1 MDLDLEELAAVI
13 EQLDKTEFTDFWFEK
28 GDFRLRVSRGAHFT
42 DAIAPQ
48 TPAQAAHDAG
58 PSPAAAASPQPSPA
72 PAATSAPAAQAPAL
86 RAVPAAA
93 AQAPAAPSTP
103 EAGHTVVTAPMLG
116 TFYSSPKPGAPA
128 FVGIG
133 DAVEA
138 EAVVCIVEVMKLMN
152 SVQAGVSG
160 TVTEIY
166 AKDGDL
172 VEFGQPLF
180 AVRESA

>member
-13 EQLDKTEFTDFWFEK
+13 EQLDKTEFTDFLFEK
-28 GDFRLRVSRGAHFT
+28 GDFRLRVSRGGHFA
-42 DAIAPQ
+42 DGAPAV
-48 TPAQAAHDAG
+48 PSPHAAPQAAHDAAA
-58 PSPAAAASPQPSPA
+58 SPAAAASPQPSPVHSTA
-72 PAATSAPAAQAPAL
+72 PGPAL
-86 RAVPAAA
+86 RAVPAPS
-93 AQAPAAPSTP
+93 AQAPLTP

-116 TFYSSPKPGAPA
+116 TFYSSPKPGSPA
-128 FVGIG
+128 FVAVG
-133 DAVEA
+133 DTVEPD
-138 EAVVCIVEVMKLMN
+138 AVVCIVEVMKLMN

-160 TVTEIY
+160 TVTEVY

>member
-1 MDLDLEELAAVI
+1 VDLDFEELAAVI
-13 EQLDKTEFTDFWFEK
+13 EQLDKTEFTDFSFEK
-28 GDFRLRVSRGAHFT
+28 GDFRLRVSRGGHFA
-42 DAIAPQ
+42 DAAAPQ
-48 TPAQAAHDAG
+48 APARAAHDAG
-58 PSPAAAASPQPSPA
+58 PSPAAAASAQPSPA
-72 PAATSAPAAQAPAL
+72 AAASAVPAAQAPVL
-86 RAVPAAA
+86 TAVPAAA
-93 AQAPAAPSTP
+93 AQAAPSTP

-133 DAVEA
+133 DAVDA
-138 EAVVCIVEVMKLMN
+138 DAVVCIVEVMKLMN

-160 TVTEIY
+160 TVTEIF

>member
-13 EQLDKTEFTDFWFEK
+13 EQLDKTEFTDFSFEK
-28 GDFRLRVSRGAHFT
+28 GDFRLRVSRGGHFA
-42 DAIAPQ
+42 DAAAAAPQ
-48 TPAQAAHDAG
+48 APAQAAHDAG
-58 PSPAAAASPQPSPA
+58 PSPAAAAAPQSSPAAPA
-72 PAATSAPAAQAPAL
+72 PALQ
-86 RAVPAAA
+86 AVPTRQT
-93 AQAPAAPSTP
+93 QATPAPSTP

-116 TFYSSPKPGAPA
+116 TFYSSPKPGSPA

-133 DAVEA
+133 DTVEA
-138 EAVVCIVEVMKLMN
+138 DAVVCIVEVMKLMN

>member
-13 EQLDKTEFTDFWFEK
+13 EQLDKTEFTDFSFEK
-28 GDFRLRVSRGAHFT
+28 GDFRLRVSRGGRLADT
-42 DAIAPQ
+42 AAAPQ
-48 TPAQAAHDAG
+48 APPQTAHDAG
-58 PSPAAAASPQPSPA
+58 PSPAAAASPQPAPALQAVPA
-72 PAATSAPAAQAPAL
+72 PAAPTAAAPAPAAHAPA
-86 RAVPAAA
+86 PA
-93 AQAPAAPSTP
+93 SSP

-116 TFYSSPKPGAPA
+116 TFYSSPQPGAPA

-133 DAVEA
+133 ESVEA
-138 EAVVCIVEVMKLMN
+138 DAVVCIVEVMKLMN

>member
-1 MDLDLEELAAVI
+1 VDLDLEELAAVI
-13 EQLDKTEFTDFWFEK
+13 EQLDKTEFTDFSFEK
-28 GDFRLRVSRGAHFT
+28 GDFRLRVSRGGRLSDTA
-42 DAIAPQ
+42 AAQQAPRQ
-48 TPAQAAHDAG
+48 TAHDAG
-58 PSPAAAASPQPSPA
+58 PSPAAAASPQPAPALQSVPA
-72 PAATSAPAAQAPAL
+72 PAASAATASVPTPTAQA
-86 RAVPAAA
+86 
-93 AQAPAAPSTP
+93 AAPSSSP

-133 DAVEA
+133 ESVEA
-138 EAVVCIVEVMKLMN
+138 DAVVCIVEVMKLMN